1 MILRKRI
8 QRFAAAFLAA
18 LLLAASAPLA
28 ALSADADLTIG
39 SYAAVLN
46 GLDVL
51 VFTAGIGE
59 NNDYVR
65 EMICQD
71 MDFLGIKLDAKKNHG
86 INHLFE
92 IGDENAHVKIV
103 VVPTDEEMAIAKE
116 TESLVLASKVK

>member
-1 MILRKRI
+1 MFIYRI
-8 QRFAAAFLAA
+8 KK
-18 LLLAASAPLA
+18 
-28 ALSADADLTIG
+28 TIG

>member
-1 MILRKRI
+1 M
-8 QRFAAAFLAA
+8 
-18 LLLAASAPLA
+18 
-28 ALSADADLTIG
+28 
-39 SYAAVLN
+39 
-46 GLDVL
+46 DVL

-71 MDFLGIKLDAKKNHG
+71 MDFLGVKLDAKKNHG

>member
-51 VFTAGIGE
+51 VFTA
-59 NNDYVR
+59 
-65 EMICQD
+65 
-71 MDFLGIKLDAKKNHG
+71 
-86 INHLFE
+86 
-92 IGDENAHVKIV
+92 
-103 VVPTDEEMAIAKE
+103 T
-116 TESLVLASKVK
+116 ASMGKPSC